1 MKNEKTLS
9 ELTLEAYQLSKR
21 LRLIEQE
28 AQNTV
33 AMLNKVNNLIEIKLQ
48 DKEREGKD
56 GNKPTNV

>member
-56 GNKPTNV
+56 GKKPTNV